1 MTYAVDSNVIIDI
14 LIDDPDYA
22 PLAVEALSRAS
33 RDGNLIACD
42 VVWAEASSHFTD
54 KVQFRKVMSD
64 FGIAFSAMSD
74 SAAIK
79 AGELWN
85 NSRREDKRRGKIART
100 AITPD
105 FMVGAHALEFADALI
120 TRDRGFLRKWFK
132 TLKIVN
138 PSERSGNFPA

>member
-1 MTYAVDSNVIIDI
+1 MTYAVDSNIIIDI
-14 LIDDPDYA
+14 LIDDPEYA
-22 PLAVEALSRAS
+22 PLAVEALALAS
-33 RDGNLIACD
+33 QNGNLIACD
-42 VVWAEASSHFTD
+42 IVWAEASSHFTD

-85 NSRREDKRRGKIART
+85 ISRREDKRRGKTARA
-100 AITPD
+100 AITSD
-105 FMVGAHALEFADALI
+105 FMVGAHALESADALI

-132 TLKIVN
+132 TLKIIN
-138 PSERSGNFPA
+138 PAERSAN